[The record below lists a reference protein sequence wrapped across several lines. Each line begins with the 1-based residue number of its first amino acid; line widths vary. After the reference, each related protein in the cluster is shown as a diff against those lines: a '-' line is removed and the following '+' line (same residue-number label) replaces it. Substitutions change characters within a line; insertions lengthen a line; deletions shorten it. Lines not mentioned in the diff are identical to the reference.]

1 LSVFNPPDIHREVAN
16 NPLYSI
22 IVDFSIIMSREEV
35 FSGSIEKIEVM
46 DSGENLDL
54 DEEELKKLYRKMVLA
69 RKFDEKAFSL
79 QRRGEISTYAP
90 HKGQEA
96 AQIGSVFAVEED
108 DWIVPSFRETAA
120 FIMRGAPLDKIF
132 QRWMGDA
139 NGQKDLSELNTLP
152 VAIPVGTQNLH
163 TAGLGMAM
171 EFEDDENIVLGFTG
185 DGSTSEGDF
194 HEALNFSGVYSGH
207 SIFFVQNNQFAIS
220 MPREGQTKSETIAQ
234 KAMAYGIDGIQV
246 DGNDILAVIKA
257 VNEAREKAE
266 NGEPVLI
273 EAVTYRLEDHTT
285 SDDSTRY
292 RNEEEVEEWKKK
304 DPIKRFREYLE
315 ENGIWSD
322 ELENYGEKAE
332 EKVNEAAQK
341 AIDADEPEFD
351 ELFDYVYGEMP
362 EMMKKEKKR
371 LKENLEVDQ

>member
-1 LSVFNPPDIHREVAN
+1 
-16 NPLYSI
+16 
-22 IVDFSIIMSREEV
+22 MSREEV

-46 DSGENLDL
+46 NSDEEIGL
-54 DEEELKKLYRKMVLA
+54 DEDELRELYKKMVVA

-96 AQIGSVFAVEED
+96 AQIGSVYALEED

-139 NGQKDLSELNTLP
+139 NGQKNLSELNTLP

-171 EFEDDENIVLGFTG
+171 EFEQDDKIVLGYTG
-185 DGSTSEGDF
+185 DGSTSQGDF
-194 HEALNFSGVYSGH
+194 HEALNFSGVYSAH
-207 SIFFVQNNQFAIS
+207 TVFLVQNNQFAIS
-220 MPREGQTKSETIAQ
+220 MPRDKQTKSETLAQ
-234 KAMAYGIDGIQV
+234 KAIAYGIDGLQV

-257 VNEAREKAE
+257 VREAKKKAE
-266 NGEPVLI
+266 KGEPVLV
-273 EAVTYRLEDHTT
+273 EALTYRLEDHTT

-292 RNEEEVEEWKKK
+292 RDEEEVEKWKEK
-304 DPIKRFREYLE
+304 DPLKRFREYLKQE
-315 ENGIWSD
+315 ELWD
-322 ELENYGEKAE
+322 EGLENYEDEAE
-332 EKVNEAAQK
+332 EKVDQAAK
-341 AIDADEPEFD
+341 DAMNTEDPEFD
-351 ELFDYVYGEMP
+351 EMFEYVYGEMP
-362 EMMKKEKKR
+362 ELLKKEKQE
-371 LKENLEVDQ
+371 LKQDLEIGGEEQ